1 VKTIL
6 KSDEVQFVIVP
17 VFSIMH
23 MKREVDKLE
32 KFAEVIR
39 SLVFLNCAGAYDLTE
54 FWFYQQTQECSAY
67 LIDYHRPLNH
77 MNLIDPL
84 RKIFVLDDGCLSFKE
99 CPNED
104 DLRIYQEL
112 HENPSEH
119 SGSQSQSDEPD
130 EEDSNSSQELAQDVG
145 SENEEELK

>member
-1 VKTIL
+1 M
-6 KSDEVQFVIVP
+6 IVP

-32 KFAEVIR
+32 KFSEVVR
-39 SLVFLNCAGAYDLTE
+39 SLIFFNCAGAYDLTE
-54 FWFYQQTQECSAY
+54 FWFYKQELDCSAY

-77 MNLIDPL
+77 MNIIDPL
-84 RKIFVLDDGCLSFKE
+84 RKIFVIDDGCKSFTE

-112 HENPSEH
+112 HENPSDQDE
-119 SGSQSQSDEPD
+119 SQEDESED
-130 EEDSNSSQELAQDVG
+130 EERMPSEPV